1 VGLLERLRLLRR
13 SRTGVVLA
21 LGGGGARGLAHLGVL
36 ETLEELALPVNGIA
50 GTSVGAV
57 IGAMWLAHG
66 GAAAALAR
74 WNQLIAAGLVPASLP
89 DIRLAEGV
97 SSRDNLL
104 LQFARTLRRGA
115 VVALALGRQSLI
127 TRADLERAIAFLVP
141 DVSIEALPLPFVAV
155 ATDFDTG
162 APVAIHRGPLRA
174 ALAASS
180 SVPAAVPPCRIG
192 ARTLLDGGV
201 VADLPVPQ
209 ARELRAGPVVVVD
222 VGDDVPPASADRLT
236 MPQAML
242 RAGVMTHQVL
252 RQLLARDADL
262 VLRPEVAGIHWSE
275 FARGDDARRAGVEV
289 ARRHQ
294 DELRRLARVSGRRV
308 R

>member
-1 VGLLERLRLLRR
+1 VRLLERLRLLRR
-13 SRTGVVLA
+13 PRPGLVFA
-21 LGGGGARGLAHLGVL
+21 FGGGGARGLAHLGVL
-36 ETLEELALPVNGIA
+36 EVIEELALPVNGIA
-50 GTSVGAV
+50 GTSAGAV
-57 IGAMWLAHG
+57 IGAMWLVHG
-66 GAAAALAR
+66 GAAAAKIR
-74 WNQLIAAGLVPASLP
+74 WNELIASGLVPASLP
-89 DIRLAEGV
+89 DIRLADGV

-115 VVALALGRQSLI
+115 VVALARSRASLI
-127 TRADLERAIAFLVP
+127 TRADHEKANAFLVP
-141 DVSIEALPLPFVAV
+141 DIRIEDLPVPFMAL

-162 APVAIHRGPLRA
+162 APVAIRRGPLRA

-180 SVPAAVPPCRIG
+180 SVPAAVPPDRIG
-192 ARTLLDGGV
+192 PRTLLDGGV
-201 VADLPVPQ
+201 VVDLPVQQ
-209 ARELRAGPVVVVD
+209 ARELQAGPVVAVD

-252 RQLLARDADL
+252 RQFLARDADL
-262 VLRPEVAGIHWSE
+262 VLRPAVAGIHWSE
-275 FARGDDARRAGVEV
+275 FGRGEAARQAGVEV

-294 DELRRLARVSGRRV
+294 HALQRLARAGRSRA